1 MWELITDG
9 GIWFRILLYVVVL
22 GVIQFV
28 VRDYI
33 GRVVEKAVRGKKY
46 KNAKEERQ
54 REQTLTG
61 LFRTALTIAIW
72 FIGSILILNE
82 FEVNLA
88 ALATG
93 AGLIGIVIGFGAQS
107 TVKDFLS
114 GIFIILENQYR
125 VGDVVSIGGHAGIV
139 EQVTIRTTKLRDLD
153 GSVYFIPN
161 GEVNTVQN
169 MTLEYSGLII
179 DVGVSYDTDIDK
191 AKDVMNKVGQ
201 DLADDPDWKDR
212 IIEPVEY
219 LRLDS
224 FGDSSVNLKAVGK
237 TIPIEQWN
245 VAGEYRTRLKKA
257 FEKNGIEIPFPQ
269 RVVRQAKDKVKK

>member
-9 GIWFRILLYVVVL
+9 GIWFRILLYVAVL

-93 AGLIGIVIGFGAQS
+93 AGLVGIVIGFGAQS

-201 DLADDPDWKDR
+201 ELADDPDWKDR

-269 RVVRQAKDKVKK
+269 RVVHQAKDKAKK

>member
-9 GIWFRILLYVVVL
+9 GIWFRILLYVAVL

-93 AGLIGIVIGFGAQS
+93 AGLVGIVIGFGAQS

-201 DLADDPDWKDR
+201 ELADDPDWKDR

-257 FEKNGIEIPFPQ
+257 FEKNHIEIPFPQ
-269 RVVRQAKDKVKK
+269 RVIHQTKDKSKG